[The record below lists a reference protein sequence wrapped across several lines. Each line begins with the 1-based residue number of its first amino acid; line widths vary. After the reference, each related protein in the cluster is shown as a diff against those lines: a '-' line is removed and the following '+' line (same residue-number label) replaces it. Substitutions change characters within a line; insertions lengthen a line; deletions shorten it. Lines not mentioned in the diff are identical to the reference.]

1 MNIRIQTYSEP
12 PMPHHA
18 PRATNPRSP
27 GGPAV
32 AALSK
37 GLQDIQDMCD
47 VVSEEFTRSLSEFK
61 VDRMET

>member
-1 MNIRIQTYSEP
+1 MYL
-12 PMPHHA
+12 
-18 PRATNPRSP
+18 

-47 VVSEEFTRSLSEFK
+47 VVSDEFTRSLGEFK
-61 VDRMET
+61 VDRMEA

>member
-1 MNIRIQTYSEP
+1 M
-12 PMPHHA
+12 H
-18 PRATNPRSP
+18 RAQLTQNPS

-47 VVSEEFTRSLSEFK
+47 VVSDEFTKSLSEYK
-61 VDRMET
+61 VDRMEA